1 MKKRENKNIEACDI
15 AYVRRGS
22 YRIGSVAMVSPYD
35 KEGLY
40 TREIL
45 LLRVVN
51 NDNEYGL
58 NPYYLLYLLSHK
70 LTHLQAKNKILIE
83 TTLPNIAERWKELML
98 PIDTN
103 PKQREYITSKV
114 KEVITSK
121 WEAIEK
127 IDNLKNDLGD
137 LVT

>member
-1 MKKRENKNIEACDI
+1 
-15 AYVRRGS
+15 
-22 YRIGSVAMVSPYD
+22 MVSPYD